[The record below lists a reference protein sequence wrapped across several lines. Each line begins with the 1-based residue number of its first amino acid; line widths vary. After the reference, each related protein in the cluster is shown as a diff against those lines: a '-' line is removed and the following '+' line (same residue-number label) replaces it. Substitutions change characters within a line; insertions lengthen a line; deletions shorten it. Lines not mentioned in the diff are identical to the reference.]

1 MSGKGFSGREVA
13 VALTLVAVATGIG
26 VGSYRTGLGMAGP
39 QGAQMSPALA
49 AAPVNGSQLY
59 AASCGG
65 CHGAQAQGGIGPA
78 LTASGTWSDTA
89 FAAAVL
95 HGKSPEGRELS
106 VVMPRFAQT
115 GLNGEPVTDEQLQAI
130 RAFVVDSSAAAP

>member
-1 MSGKGFSGREVA
+1 MSGEGFSVREVV

-49 AAPVNGSQLY
+49 SAPVNGSQLY

-78 LTASGTWSDTA
+78 LTSSGKWSEA
-89 FAAAVL
+89 EFAAAVL
-95 HGKSPEGRELS
+95 QGKAPEGRILS
-106 VVMPRFAQT
+106 VVMPRFAEV
-115 GLNGEPVTDEQLQAI
+115 GLNGEPVTDEQLRVI
-130 RAFVVDSSAAAP
+130 RVYIAEQ

>member
-1 MSGKGFSGREVA
+1 MSGEGFSVREVLVA
-13 VALTLVAVATGIG
+13 VTLVAVATGIG

-49 AAPVNGSQLY
+49 SAPVNGSQLY

-78 LTASGTWSDTA
+78 LTSSRTWSEAEFT
-89 FAAAVL
+89 AAVL
-95 HGKSPEGRELS
+95 HGKAPEGRQLS
-106 VVMPRFAQT
+106 VVMPRFAEV

-130 RAFVVDSSAAAP
+130 RAFVVGSSAAP